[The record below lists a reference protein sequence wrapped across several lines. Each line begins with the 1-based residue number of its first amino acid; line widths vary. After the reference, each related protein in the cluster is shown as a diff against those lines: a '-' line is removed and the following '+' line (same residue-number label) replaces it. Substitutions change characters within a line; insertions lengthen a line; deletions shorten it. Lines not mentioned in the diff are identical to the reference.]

1 LRSLGYAGLLH
12 DIGKTKIPRN
22 ILSIPTGLDPQ
33 KNKVM
38 QEHVRLGFMVLE
50 DLEDGI
56 VKEIVVAHHEFT
68 TTPYP
73 RNGMDRRQRV
83 RPSGERRKT
92 NTRIRNMAQI
102 IAIADIVD
110 ALTHKRSYKDA
121 FTKKETEEILRRDF
135 TGDPKFIDQVLRRL
149 GGSPSV

>member
-1 LRSLGYAGLLH
+1 
-12 DIGKTKIPRN
+12 
-22 ILSIPTGLDPQ
+22 
-33 KNKVM
+33 
-38 QEHVRLGFMVLE
+38 
-50 DLEDGI
+50 
-56 VKEIVVAHHEFT
+56 
-68 TTPYP
+68 
-73 RNGMDRRQRV
+73 
-83 RPSGERRKT
+83 
-92 NTRIRNMAQI
+92 MAQI